1 MVLAERTTEDA
12 VPANVE
18 GWASRQ
24 KVLQGQKHRIVQT
37 AAVPDGGEAEGESA
51 PCDEELR
58 RPPKRGGLAMVTGCQ
73 VIIELG

>member
-24 KVLQGQKHRIVQT
+24 KVLQGQKVEAARSTGLFRQLRCQT
-37 AAVPDGGEAEGESA
+37 EGKRKEKVHHVMKSSEGHLSGEDS
-51 PCDEELR
+51 PW
-58 RPPKRGGLAMVTGCQ
+58 
-73 VIIELG
+73 